1 MVTRLLLMKLLSLSV
16 MTDTILLSTR
26 IGNNINMSK
35 EIDILKAEND
45 LLHEK
50 IEVMRT
56 VLYEWN
62 ATSNPVWEYRKLKQI
77 GETESDY
84 EDLVEDDDGWSA
96 GPNDDLEDDN

>member
-1 MVTRLLLMKLLSLSV
+1 

>member
-1 MVTRLLLMKLLSLSV
+1 M
-16 MTDTILLSTR
+16 
-26 IGNNINMSK
+26 NMSK

-62 ATSNPVWEYRKLKQI
+62 TTSNPVWEYRKLKQI

>member
-1 MVTRLLLMKLLSLSV
+1 
-16 MTDTILLSTR
+16 
-26 IGNNINMSK
+26 MSK

-84 EDLVEDDDGWSA
+84 EDLVEDDDGGWSA
-96 GPNDDLEDDN
+96 GPDDDSENDN

>member
-1 MVTRLLLMKLLSLSV
+1 

-50 IEVMRT
+50 LEVMRAI
-56 VLYEWN
+56 LYEWN
-62 ATSNPVWEYRKLKQI
+62 VTSNPIWEYRKLKQI

-84 EDLVEDDDGWSA
+84 EDLVEDDDGGWSA
-96 GPNDDLEDDN
+96 GPDDDDLENDN

>member
-1 MVTRLLLMKLLSLSV
+1 
-16 MTDTILLSTR
+16 MTDTILSSIR

-84 EDLVEDDDGWSA
+84 EDLVEDDDGGWSA
-96 GPNDDLEDDN
+96 GPDDDDLENDS